1 MYRVYIVGGTRHK
14 TSTEER
20 SEIPTYRQPMLRLSS
35 RASQLTYQSLKTTR
49 FFVTPLGASS
59 LNGSFRPLSQGAA
72 RHLSSSLR
80 PIKPRHRTE
89 FSSNRLPNRQ
99 AVRHCS
105 CQRAMCTGDADLP
118 GGSMDVKNARVLLP
132 TNVKPLHYDLTLEPD
147 FENFT
152 YEGNV
157 VIEYVQSRF

>member
-1 MYRVYIVGGTRHK
+1 MAWGTRHK
-14 TSTEER
+14 TSTDER
-20 SEIPTYRQPMLRLSS
+20 SEIPTYRQSMLRLSS
-35 RASQLTYQSLKTTR
+35 RASQLTDQSLKTAR
-49 FFVTPLGASS
+49 FFATPLGASS
-59 LNGSFRPLSQGAA
+59 LNAFRPLSQRAP
-72 RHLSSSLR
+72 RYLSSSLR

-99 AVRHCS
+99 AVRYCS

-132 TNVKPLHYDLTLEPD
+132 TNVKPSHYDLTLEPD
-147 FENFT
+147 FEKFT